1 MDISLATLLLS
12 AASGV
17 VVGLFLAV
25 FGGGGSVLAAFTG
38 WAASAWFR
46 RT

>member
-1 MDISLATLLLS
+1 MDVSLATLLLS

-25 FGGGGSVLAAFTG
+25 FGGGGSGAGRAPADLCG
-38 WAASAWFR
+38 GHP
-46 RT
+46 